1 MRLRIAPS
9 RVKRAEGA
17 ALRRSSSE
25 ASICGSL
32 THNKTGSSIFGDLTR
47 LRVPRAR
54 WSYRWFTDPRA
65 RAGYP
70 VQDHATESRALV
82 ADLRAAAV
90 RRDDA
95 QAKDLVRR
103 LLRAIPE
110 IRGPVTSACDG
121 VMRSSRRRIQ
131 HPDVGLMEL
140 DCQMLV
146 DEERTQ
152 ILAQVLHPVRAG
164 LPGVIG
170 DAPAALARQLRQHA
184 PQVPGMR
191 THYEELADGDA
202 SVHGTSQ
209 ATLR

>member
-1 MRLRIAPS
+1 MRPRIVPS
-9 RVKRAEGA
+9 PVKRAEGA

-25 ASICGSL
+25 ASIWGSL
-32 THNKTGSSIFGDLTR
+32 THNTTGSSIFGDLTR

-103 LLRAIPE
+103 LLRSIPE
-110 IRGPVTSACDG
+110 IRGPVTSACGGGDAQQTQADPAPRHG
-121 VMRSSRRRIQ
+121 PYGTRLPDTRRRGA
-131 HPDVGLMEL
+131 HADP
-140 DCQMLV
+140 
-146 DEERTQ
+146 RTG
-152 ILAQVLHPVRAG
+152 AAFRPGCSPRRDRRCSSSSCAAATPTCPAG
-164 LPGVIG
+164 TG
-170 DAPAALARQLRQHA
+170 
-184 PQVPGMR
+184 
-191 THYEELADGDA
+191 
-202 SVHGTSQ
+202 
-209 ATLR
+209 